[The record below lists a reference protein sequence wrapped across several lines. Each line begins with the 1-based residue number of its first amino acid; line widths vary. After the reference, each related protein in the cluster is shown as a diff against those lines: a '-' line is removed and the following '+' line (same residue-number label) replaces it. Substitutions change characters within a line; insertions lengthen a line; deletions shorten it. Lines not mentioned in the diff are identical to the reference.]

1 MTSHEY
7 DRSKLRA
14 YTAAGVHEVWLVLA
28 PQKQVEVWRRREGG
42 QLAEAKTCGP
52 GGSVAS
58 EAVPGFTLDLEALFP
73 A

>member
-1 MTSHEY
+1 VTSHEY

>member
-1 MTSHEY
+1 
-7 DRSKLRA
+7 
-14 YTAAGVHEVWLVLA
+14 VHEVWLVLA